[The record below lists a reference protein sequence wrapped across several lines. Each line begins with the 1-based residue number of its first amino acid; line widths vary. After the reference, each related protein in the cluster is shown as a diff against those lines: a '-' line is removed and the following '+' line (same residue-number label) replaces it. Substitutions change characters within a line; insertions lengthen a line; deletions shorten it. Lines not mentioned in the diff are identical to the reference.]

1 MKCISWSQ
9 CFECFFSPWWCSPRP
24 SLHTPPSPFSLLLT
38 NGAQYASFE
47 YSTSSP
53 KSAEFDAFFPES
65 EPIFSP
71 LVTINARV
79 ITTPPHLTDE
89 VVFWVMNIFWFFF
102 SLFLK
107 ADFYLQVHWTFFQ
120 NSAGLFLG
128 VFADCKLVCVFQS
141 FWVLWWSS
149 EVTAVKSGN
158 MYAYIPEN
166 VPDLNGFSSPCKRF
180 SAQPQEPAHLP
191 AHGCFLGMNSTTDF
205 DNPSA
210 FHISL
215 MYLCYLFF
223 DLMFFHWR
231 SHLFTYYIDKQLNL
245 TLNDRSQIWA
255 HSCTGNISI

>member
-1 MKCISWSQ
+1 MCKFWIFHLFPQVRWV
-9 CFECFFSPWWCSPRP
+9 WC
-24 SLHTPPSPFSLLLT
+24 PFSWIWAHVFTIGDHKRWSHNNTTALDRWGCILGHEHFLFFFLFIPQGWLLFT
-38 NGAQYASFE
+38 
-47 YSTSSP
+47 
-53 KSAEFDAFFPES
+53 
-65 EPIFSP
+65 SP
-71 LVTINARV
+71 LNFL
-79 ITTPPHLTDE
+79 PKLY
-89 VVFWVMNIFWFFF
+89 WF
-102 SLFLK
+102 
-107 ADFYLQVHWTFFQ
+107 A
-120 NSAGLFLG
+120 LG

-166 VPDLNGFSSPCKRF
+166 VPDLNSFSSPCKRF
-180 SAQPQEPAHLP
+180 SAQPREPAHLP